1 VERAFQL
8 SRHFDIAVIGAG
20 SGGLSVAAAAAQF
33 GRKVVL
39 FEKGEMGGDC
49 LNYGCVPSKAL
60 LAAAKQAHAMRS
72 GAAYGISPAEPQV
85 DFGAVRA
92 HVQRA
97 IAAIAPH
104 DSQER
109 FEKLGVTV
117 VRAAARFIDDRS
129 IEAAGEH
136 YTARRMVIATGS
148 SPALPPVPGLADVPY
163 LTNETLFGNE
173 TLPAHL
179 LVLGAGPIGL
189 EMAQAHRRLGSAV
202 TVIEARL
209 PLAQDDPELSAVVLE
224 RLAAEGVDILANRA
238 ATGVTHDA
246 QGFRIALQGGGE
258 VAGSHLLVA
267 AGRRPNVDGLGLEAA
282 GIAFSARGITVD
294 RGLRTT
300 NRRVYAVGD
309 VAGGRFTH
317 EAGYQ
322 AGIVIRNALFG
333 LPVKARTSMPHV
345 TYTDPELAQAGM
357 TEAEARAR
365 HGGRVKLLRWPFSGN
380 DRAQAEGRTDGLVKI
395 VTGPRGRI
403 LGAGIVGPGAGELIQ
418 PWILALEKGLKI
430 GAMATPVLPYPTRG
444 EAGRRA
450 AVNYFQEFASNPLV
464 RGVIRVVSTLRP

>member
-1 VERAFQL
+1 
-8 SRHFDIAVIGAG
+8 
-20 SGGLSVAAAAAQF
+20 
-33 GRKVVL
+33 
-39 FEKGEMGGDC
+39 
-49 LNYGCVPSKAL
+49 
-60 LAAAKQAHAMRS
+60 
-72 GAAYGISPAEPQV
+72 
-85 DFGAVRA
+85 
-92 HVQRA
+92 
-97 IAAIAPH
+97 
-104 DSQER
+104 
-109 FEKLGVTV
+109 
-117 VRAAARFIDDRS
+117 
-129 IEAAGEH
+129 
-136 YTARRMVIATGS
+136 
-148 SPALPPVPGLADVPY
+148 
-163 LTNETLFGNE
+163 
-173 TLPAHL
+173 
-179 LVLGAGPIGL
+179 
-189 EMAQAHRRLGSAV
+189 
-202 TVIEARL
+202 
-209 PLAQDDPELSAVVLE
+209 
-224 RLAAEGVDILANRA
+224 
-238 ATGVTHDA
+238 
-246 QGFRIALQGGGE
+246 
-258 VAGSHLLVA
+258 
-267 AGRRPNVDGLGLEAA
+267 VDGLGLEAA

-365 HGGRVKLLRWPFSGN
+365 HGDRVKLLRWPFSGN

-403 LGAGIVGPGAGELIQ
+403 LGAGIVGPGAGDLIQ

>member
-1 VERAFQL
+1 MTG
-8 SRHFDIAVIGAG
+8 RHFDIAVIGAG

-33 GRKVVL
+33 GQKVVL

-60 LAAAKQAHAMRS
+60 LAAARQAQAMRS
-72 GAAYGISPAEPQV
+72 GAAFGISPVEPQV
-85 DFGAVRA
+85 DFAAVRA

-109 FEKLGVTV
+109 FEKMGVKV
-117 VRAAARFIDDRS
+117 VRAAARFVDERS
-129 IEAAGEH
+129 IEAAGER

-148 SPALPPVPGLADVPY
+148 RPALPPVPGLAEAPY
-163 LTNETLFGNE
+163 LTNETLFANA
-173 TLPAHL
+173 TLPQHL

-224 RLAAEGVDILANRA
+224 RLAAEGVEVLANRQA
-238 ATGVTHDA
+238 AAVAHDGN
-246 QGFRIALQGGGE
+246 GFRLELAGGGTLT
-258 VAGSHLLVA
+258 GSHLLVA
-267 AGRRPNVDGLGLEAA
+267 TGRRPKVEGLGLEAA
-282 GIAFSARGITVD
+282 GVAYSAAGIKVD
-294 RGLRTT
+294 RGLRTS
-300 NRRVYAVGD
+300 NRRIYAVGD

-322 AGIVIRNALFG
+322 AGLVIRNALFG
-333 LPVKARTSMPHV
+333 LPVKARASMPHV
-345 TYTDPELAQAGM
+345 TFTDPELAQAGL
-357 TEAEARAR
+357 TEADARAA
-365 HGGRVKLLRWPFSGN
+365 HGDAVSVQRFAFSGN
-380 DRAQAEGRTDGLVKI
+380 DRAQAEARTEGLVKV
-395 VTGPRGRI
+395 VTGRRGLI

-418 PWILALEKGLKI
+418 PWVLALDRGLRI
-430 GAMATPVLPYPTRG
+430 SAMATPVLPYPTRG

-450 AVNYFQEFASNPLV
+450 ALNYFQDFASNSLV
-464 RGVIRVVSTLRP
+464 RRVIWAVSKLRP

>member
-1 VERAFQL
+1 MRE
-8 SRHFDIAVIGAG
+8 RHFDIAVIGAG

-60 LAAAKQAHAMRS
+60 LAAARQAHAMRS
-72 GAAYGISPAEPQV
+72 GAAYGIKPVEPQV
-85 DFGAVRA
+85 DFDAVRA
-92 HVQRA
+92 HVRRA

-117 VRAAARFIDDRS
+117 VRSAAWFLDERTV
-129 IEAAGEH
+129 EAAGER
-136 YTARRMVIATGS
+136 YTARRFVIATGS
-148 SPALPPVPGLADVPY
+148 SPALPPVPGLGGVPY
-163 LTNETLFGNE
+163 LTNETLFGND

-202 TVIEARL
+202 TVVEARV
-209 PLAQDDPELSAVVLE
+209 PLGQDDPELSAVVLE
-224 RLAAEGVDILANRA
+224 RLAAEGVEILANRA
-238 ATGVTHDA
+238 AAGVRHDA
-246 QGFRIALQGGGE
+246 GGFHLDLAGGGTLT
-258 VAGSHLLVA
+258 GTHLLVA
-267 AGRRPNVDGLGLEAA
+267 AGRRPNVDGLGLDAA

-294 RGLRTT
+294 RRLKTT

-365 HGGRVKLLRWPFSGN
+365 HGSAVTVQRFPFSGN

-395 VTGPRGRI
+395 VIGRRGRI

-418 PWILALEKGLKI
+418 PWVLALERGLGI
-430 GAMATPVLPYPTRG
+430 GAMAAPVLPYPTRG

-450 AVNYFQEFASNPLV
+450 AVNYFQDFASNSLV

>member
-1 VERAFQL
+1 VEGAFQL
-8 SRHFDIAVIGAG
+8 NRHFDIAVIGAG

-33 GRKVVL
+33 GRQVVL
-39 FEKGEMGGDC
+39 FEKAEMGGDC

-72 GAAYGISPAEPQV
+72 GAAFGIAPVEPQV
-85 DFGAVRA
+85 DFDAVRA

-117 VRAAARFIDDRS
+117 VRAAARFIDGRS
-129 IEAAGEH
+129 LEAAGER

-148 SPALPPVPGLADVPY
+148 SPALPPVPGLAEVPY

-224 RLAAEGVDILANRA
+224 RLAAEGVAILTNRA
-238 ATGVTHDA
+238 ASGVSHDES
-246 QGFRIALQGGGE
+246 GFRIALQGGGE

-282 GIAFSARGITVD
+282 GIAFSAKGITVD

-365 HGGRVKLLRWPFSGN
+365 HGSRVKLLRWPFSGN

-418 PWILALEKGLKI
+418 PWILALEKGLRI

-464 RGVIRVVSTLRP
+464 RGVIRVISTLRP

>member
-1 VERAFQL
+1 MEGAFQL

-72 GAAYGISPAEPQV
+72 GAAYGISPVEPRV

-380 DRAQAEGRTDGLVKI
+380 DRAQAESRTDGLVKI